1 MVTSKEL
8 SNLYQMLLK
17 AEIHSIKEGGP
28 LFEMVEGK
36 DAAGI
41 VWSYLERSWGFENE
55 NPSKSK

>member
-17 AEIHSIKEGGP
+17 AEIHSIQEGNDP
-28 LFEMVEGK
+28 YEMVEGK

-41 VWSYLERSWGFENE
+41 VWSYLERSWGL
-55 NPSKSK
+55 